1 MKYASNV
8 CFEKINHKNTNNMKR
23 LFILAILAA
32 AFCVGAQAQE
42 KLYTVKSGIVTM
54 EMDMMGQKIT
64 QEIYFDDY
72 GAKQATVGNFGG
84 RKTRNIVVDG
94 STVMVNDDEKTATK
108 MPMMG
113 QQERVNF
120 SNLDEKAIKKYKVK
134 ELGTETV
141 AGKEC
146 KKYEVTL
153 FMMGQPKKQ
162 TVCVYK
168 GITLK
173 SESKSDFGAM
183 NQVATKV
190 QENVEIPASMFV
202 LPEGVKVEEMNMG
215 GMGW

>member
-1 MKYASNV
+1 
-8 CFEKINHKNTNNMKR
+8 MKR
-23 LFILAILAA
+23 LVILAVLAA

-54 EMDMMGQKIT
+54 EMDMMGQKVV

-72 GAKQATVGNFGG
+72 GVKQATLSDFGG
-84 RKTRNIVVDG
+84 RKSRNIVVDG
-94 STVMVNDDEKTATK
+94 ATVMVNDEEKTAMK

-113 QQERVNF
+113 QRETVNF

-153 FMMGQPKKQ
+153 FMMGQPRKQ

-173 SESKSDFGAM
+173 SSSSSDFGDM
-183 NQVATKV
+183 TQTATKI
-190 QENVEIPASMFV
+190 QEDVEIPASMFT
-202 LPEGVKVEEMNMG
+202 LPAGVKVEEMQMG
-215 GMGW
+215 GGW

>member
-1 MKYASNV
+1 MKKLLIIAALLAG
-8 CFEKINHKNTNNMKR
+8 CF
-23 LFILAILAA
+23 AA
-32 AFCVGAQAQE
+32 GAQE
-42 KLYTVKSGIVTM
+42 KMYEVKSGIVTM

-64 QEIYFDDY
+64 QQIYFDDY
-72 GAKQATVGNFGG
+72 GVKQATVGNFGG
-84 RKTRNIVVDG
+84 RKSRNIVVDG
-94 STVMVNDDEKTATK
+94 STVMVNDDEKTAMK

-120 SNLDEKAIKKYKVK
+120 LQLDEKAIKKYKVK

-153 FMMGQPKKQ
+153 FMMGQPQKQ

-173 SESKSDFGAM
+173 STSKSDFGSM
-183 NQVATKV
+183 DQVATKV
-190 QENVEIPASMFV
+190 EENVTIPASMFTV
-202 LPEGVKVEEMNMG
+202 PEGVKIEEMNMG
-215 GMGW
+215 MMGGF

>member
-1 MKYASNV
+1 
-8 CFEKINHKNTNNMKR
+8 MKR
-23 LFILAILAA
+23 LVILAVLAA

-54 EMDMMGQKIT
+54 EMDMMGQKIV
-64 QEIYFDDY
+64 QEVYFDDY
-72 GAKQATVGNFGG
+72 GAKQATLSDFGG
-84 RKTRNIVVDG
+84 MKSRSIVVDG
-94 STVMVNDDEKTATK
+94 ETVMVNDDEKTAMK

-113 QQERVNF
+113 QRETVNF

-153 FMMGQPKKQ
+153 FMMGQPQKQ
-162 TVCVYK
+162 TVWVYK

-173 SESKSDFGAM
+173 SSSSSDFGEM
-183 NQVATKV
+183 VQTATKI
-190 QENVEIPASMFV
+190 QEDVEIPASMFT
-202 LPEGVKVEEMNMG
+202 LPEGVEIQEMQMG
-215 GMGW
+215 GGW

>member
-1 MKYASNV
+1 
-8 CFEKINHKNTNNMKR
+8 MKR
-23 LFILAILAA
+23 LVILAVLAA

-54 EMDMMGQKIT
+54 EMDMMGQKIV
-64 QEIYFDDY
+64 QEVYFDDY
-72 GAKQATVGNFGG
+72 GAKQATLSDFGG
-84 RKTRNIVVDG
+84 MKSRSIVVDG
-94 STVMVNDDEKTATK
+94 ETVMVNDDEKTAMK

-113 QQERVNF
+113 QRETVNF

-153 FMMGQPKKQ
+153 FMMGQPQKQ
-162 TVCVYK
+162 TVWVYK

-173 SESKSDFGAM
+173 SSSKSDFGDM
-183 NQVATKV
+183 NQTATKI
-190 QENVEIPASMFV
+190 QENVEIPASMFT
-202 LPEGVKVEEMNMG
+202 LPAGVKVEEMQMG
-215 GMGW
+215 GGW

>member
-1 MKYASNV
+1 
-8 CFEKINHKNTNNMKR
+8 MKR
-23 LFILAILAA
+23 LVILAVLAA

-54 EMDMMGQKIT
+54 EMDMMGQKVV

-72 GAKQATVGNFGG
+72 GVKQATLSDFGG
-84 RKTRNIVVDG
+84 RKSRNIVVDG
-94 STVMVNDDEKTATK
+94 ATVMVNDEEKTAMK

-113 QQERVNF
+113 QRETVNF

-153 FMMGQPKKQ
+153 FMMGQPQKQ
-162 TVCVYK
+162 TVWVYK

-173 SESKSDFGAM
+173 SESKSDFGSM
-183 NQVATKV
+183 NQTAVKV
-190 QENVEIPASMFV
+190 EENVEIPASMFV
-202 LPEGVKVEEMNMG
+202 VPEGVKIEEMNMG
-215 GMGW
+215 MMGGGW

>member
-1 MKYASNV
+1 
-8 CFEKINHKNTNNMKR
+8 MKR
-23 LFILAILAA
+23 LVILAVLAA

-54 EMDMMGQKIT
+54 EMDMMGQKIV
-64 QEIYFDDY
+64 QEVYFDDY
-72 GAKQATVGNFGG
+72 GAKQATLSDFGG
-84 RKTRNIVVDG
+84 MKSRNIVVDG
-94 STVMVNDDEKTATK
+94 ETVMVNDDEKTAMK

-113 QQERVNF
+113 QRETVNF

-153 FMMGQPKKQ
+153 FMMGQPQKQ
-162 TVCVYK
+162 TVWVYK

-173 SESKSDFGAM
+173 SSSKSDFGDM
-183 NQVATKV
+183 NQTATKI
-190 QENVEIPASMFV
+190 QENVEIPASMFT
-202 LPEGVKVEEMNMG
+202 LPAGVKVEEMQMG
-215 GMGW
+215 GGW